1 MDEDEL
7 SLDDIV
13 MEKTLSLPMLSINV
27 DFNDL
32 MEEKGLQETFN
43 IIGQLKDLLS

>member
-1 MDEDEL
+1 MDDDEL

-13 MEKTLSLPMLSINV
+13 MERTVTLPMLSINV

-32 MEEKGLQETFN
+32 MEEKGIQEAFK
-43 IIGQLKDLLS
+43 IIGELKDLLS

>member
-1 MDEDEL
+1 MDDDEL

-13 MEKTLSLPMLSINV
+13 MERTVTLPMLSINV

-32 MEEKGLQETFN
+32 MEEKGITEAFE
-43 IIGQLKDLLS
+43 IIGQLKDLLA